1 MDLKRK
7 LPLLLRS
14 LLTAAL
20 SALLLLHL
28 AVCAGK
34 FADGRVD
41 TSSAEETAAAFRFPA
56 ITACGVGEEEEEGEV
71 GRSWLAS
78 AAQRVIVGKGES
90 KTK

>member
-1 MDLKRK
+1 MDIKRK

-20 SALLLLHL
+20 SALLLLHS

-56 ITACGVGEEEEEGEV
+56 ITACGVGEEGE

-78 AAQRVIVGKGES
+78 AAQRVIVGNGES

>member
-1 MDLKRK
+1 MDFKRK

-34 FADGRVD
+34 FAAGRVD
-41 TSSAEETAAAFRFPA
+41 ISSAEETAAAFRFPA
-56 ITACGVGEEEEEGEV
+56 ITACGAAAEEEGEE

-78 AAQRVIVGKGES
+78 AAQRVIVGNGES